1 MPEVTRRRLYLE
13 AVSNVLSEASG
24 VYIVDS
30 EQRALIPWLSIDS
43 AKSPPP
49 LGNLKEGAKP

>member
-1 MPEVTRRRLYLE
+1 MSE
-13 AVSNVLSEASG
+13 VLSDAKT

-43 AKSPPP
+43 GQKPPP
-49 LGNLKEGAKP
+49 LKEVKEEAKS